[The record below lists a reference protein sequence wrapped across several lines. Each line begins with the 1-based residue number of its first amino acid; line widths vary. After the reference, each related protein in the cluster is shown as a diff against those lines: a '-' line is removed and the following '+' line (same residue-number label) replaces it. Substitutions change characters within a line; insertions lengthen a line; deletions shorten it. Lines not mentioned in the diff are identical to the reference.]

1 MLAGV
6 GLLTGDEAEQICRSL
21 DGIATRIERG
31 EFTFTTS
38 LEDIHTHIERALID
52 ELGDLGRKLH
62 TARSRNDQIVTDVK
76 LWVRDAS
83 DELESLLK
91 DLQCA
96 FVESAERERNV
107 ILPGYTHLQR
117 AQPILASHYFL

>member
-38 LEDIHTHIERALID
+38 LEDIHTHIEAALIRK
-52 ELGDLGRKLH
+52 LGDLGRKLH
-62 TARSRNDQIVTDVK
+62 TARSRNDQVVTDVK
-76 LWVRDAS
+76 LWVRDAI
-83 DELESLLK
+83 DNLDRRLAK
-91 DLQCA
+91 LQHA
-96 FVESAERERNV
+96 FLGLAERERDV
-107 ILPGYTHLQR
+107 IVPAYTHLQQ
-117 AQPILASHYFL
+117 AQHVLAEHTIL